1 MAQAVLSGFWSVQLE
16 CGLPSHKHHTTS
28 MGRDRSAFEPPIR
41 DVTQARV
48 RSLPAR
54 AASGARAIDPARR
67 KSPSE
72 DFECIVHLV
81 RQEDRV
87 WPAQVNI
94 DCADF
99 EAGKRLA
106 AYFAAI
112 TVEPDLD

>member
-1 MAQAVLSGFWSVQLE
+1 MAELILHQL
-16 CGLPSHKHHTTS
+16 
-28 MGRDRSAFEPPIR
+28 
-41 DVTQARV
+41 
-48 RSLPAR
+48 
-54 AASGARAIDPARR
+54 
-67 KSPSE
+67 
-72 DFECIVHLV
+72 

-112 TVEPDLD
+112 TVEPNLD